1 MFHVARDVSL
11 YTEAYSGHRQ
21 TLLLSLLISLLLL
34 FIIII
39 IIIIMSFLAFAQAV
53 INAEIFLLGE
63 LQLVAKGQEDA
74 FTLHV

>member
-34 FIIII
+34 FII

>member
-1 MFHVARDVSL
+1 METNVAVVF
-11 YTEAYSGHRQ
+11 
-21 TLLLSLLISLLLL
+21 

-39 IIIIMSFLAFAQAV
+39 IIIIITITIAFPFIALAKAV
-53 INAEIFLLGE
+53 HNAEIFFLGE

>member
-1 MFHVARDVSL
+1 ML
-11 YTEAYSGHRQ
+11 KKIYSFA
-21 TLLLSLLISLLLL
+21 LLMETNVTIVF

-39 IIIIMSFLAFAQAV
+39 IVITFPFIAFAQIV
-53 INAEIFLLGE
+53 LNAEIFFLGE

>member
-39 IIIIMSFLAFAQAV
+39 IIIMSFLAFAQAV

-74 FTLHV
+74 FTVHV